1 MPEKIIE
8 NEDELRRHMGYPE
21 GRAAI
26 KEMPRLDK
34 HARHFIS
41 LCPFLVMAT
50 ATKTGADASPKG
62 DLPGFVKILDDN
74 TLFIPDRVGN
84 NRVDTFRNLLINP
97 HVGIFFLVPGI
108 NETLRI
114 NGRARITTDKAL
126 LAPCAINDRAP
137 KQGTIVE
144 IDEVYMHCAKSMIRS
159 KLWEADRHIDRKS
172 FPSIGEIYA
181 DQLGGDLN
189 PAEIDRQ
196 TAKKHKEHLY

>member
-1 MPEKIIE
+1 MPEKTIK
-8 NEDELRRHMGYPE
+8 NEDELRSHMGYPE

-50 ATKTGADASPKG
+50 ATETGADASPKG
-62 DLPGFVKILDDN
+62 DPPGFVKVLDDN
-74 TLFIPDRVGN
+74 TLLIPDRVGN

-97 HVGIFFLVPGI
+97 HVGIFFLVPGM

-114 NGRARITTDKAL
+114 NGRARITTDEAL
-126 LAPCAINDRAP
+126 LAPCAVNGRAP
-137 KQGTIVE
+137 QQGVIVE

-172 FPSIGEIYA
+172 FPSLGEIYA
-181 DQLGGDLN
+181 ERFGGDLD
-189 PAEIDRQ
+189 PAELDRQ